1 MRAALVRAVVAKDL
15 LVVRRSRL
23 VMLPMVLV
31 PFLLLVVVPGGM
43 LLAAH
48 LSPPGAGSSDIAE
61 LLAHLPAALHER
73 FRGYT
78 ELQMVVAYV
87 AGYLWAPLFL
97 VVPLVVS
104 SGIAADSFAGE
115 RERKTLESLLYTP
128 LTDLELFAGKVAG
141 AWFTAMAVAAGGFV
155 LYAVTVNLAG
165 WPVMGRVFFPN
176 LTWVLLLLWVAPAVA
191 LLGLGTVVILSARVE
206 TAHEAFQSGGLVV
219 LPVVVLM
226 IGQITGVLFFGPSLV
241 VVLGAVVWVVALVV
255 LRVGFRRFRR
265 TELITR
271 V

>member
-1 MRAALVRAVVAKDL
+1 MRAALVRALAEKDL

-23 VMLPMVLV
+23 VMLPIVLV
-31 PFLLLVVVPGGM
+31 PLLLLVVIPGGM
-43 LLAAH
+43 LLAAYFV
-48 LSPPGAGSSDIAE
+48 PPSAGASDIAE
-61 LLAHLPAALHER
+61 LLAHLPAALRER
-73 FRGYT
+73 FLGYS

-97 VVPLVVS
+97 IVPLLVS

-115 RERKTLESLLYTP
+115 RERKTLETLLYTP

-141 AWFTAMAVAAGGFV
+141 AWFTAVVVAMGGFI
-155 LYAVTVNLAG
+155 LYAATVNLAG

-176 LTWVLLLLWVAPAVA
+176 LTWVLLLTWVVPAVA
-191 LLGLGTVVILSARVE
+191 LLGLGTVVLLSARVE
-206 TAHEAFQSGGLVV
+206 TAHEAFQSGGLIV

-226 IGQITGVLFFGPSLV
+226 IGQITGVLYFGPLLV
-241 VVLGAVVWVVALVV
+241 VLLGAVVWVLALVV
-255 LRVGFRRFRR
+255 LWIGFRRFRR